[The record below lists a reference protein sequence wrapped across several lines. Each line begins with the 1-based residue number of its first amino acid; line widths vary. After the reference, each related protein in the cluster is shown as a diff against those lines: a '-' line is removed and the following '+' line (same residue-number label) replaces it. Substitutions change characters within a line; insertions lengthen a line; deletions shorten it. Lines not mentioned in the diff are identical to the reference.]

1 MSRIGKKPIEIPS
14 GVKVKITG
22 SVIQVKGPLGKL
34 ERTIPDMIEAKK
46 KENEIIFILKDEK
59 FNNYY
64 GLTRSLV
71 ANMIEGVSKG
81 IEKVLEIN
89 GTGYRAALEGENL
102 TINIGFSHPVKVSD
116 KAPPGVSEK
125 KTRTSKWIRRLEGIK
140 FNVNP
145 NGTVITING
154 IDKQV
159 VGQMAALIRAIKP
172 PEPYKGKGIKYRG
185 EWIRRKAGKAAAT
198 AN

>member
-22 SVIQVKGPLGKL
+22 SIIQVKGPLGIL
-34 ERTIPDMIEAKK
+34 EMSIPDILEIDQ
-46 KENEIIFILKDEK
+46 KENEINIILKDGK
-59 FNNYY
+59 SNNFY
-64 GLTRSLV
+64 GLNRSLI

-89 GTGYRAALEGENL
+89 GTGYRAALEGEDL
-102 TINIGFSHPVKVSD
+102 TINIGFSHPVKVSA
-116 KAPPGVSEK
+116 KAPSGVSDK
-125 KTRTSKWIRRLEGIK
+125 KTRTSKWVRRLKGIK
-140 FNVNP
+140 FEVSP
-145 NGTVITING
+145 DGSVITIKG

-159 VGQMAALIRAIKP
+159 VGQMAALIRSIKP

-198 AN
+198 AK